1 MFYILKKRGVFFTLK
16 LFNLLLPSKV
26 NFPIQEQK
34 IDKLYE
40 LLMLESDKNIY
51 SYFIDNFISTN
62 EIIMNNKNAIKYD
75 NLSSNF
81 SSEDLMNQDLLDYL
95 PNDILC
101 KTDRASMYNSLETRA
116 PFLDH
121 NLVNFTNTIP
131 EKFKINGNMNKI
143 VLREIQKDFLPKNLI
158 NNKKIGFGIPLKMW
172 LTNELSEW
180 VNDTLNKQNIINQG
194 ILNYDIITD
203 RWNEL
208 KNDKKN
214 WSVLIWHILILQAW
228 LNEFFNK

>member
-1 MFYILKKRGVFFTLK
+1 
-16 LFNLLLPSKV
+16 KV

-62 EIIMNNKNAIKYD
+62 EIIMNNKNVIKYD
-75 NLSSNF
+75 NFSSNF

-194 ILNYDIITD
+194 ILN
-203 RWNEL
+203 
-208 KNDKKN
+208 
-214 WSVLIWHILILQAW
+214 
-228 LNEFFNK
+228 

>member
-1 MFYILKKRGVFFTLK
+1 MEFFFILR
-16 LFNLLLPSKV
+16 LFNLFIPSKV

-40 LLMLESDKNIY
+40 LLMIESDKNVY
-51 SYFIDNFISTN
+51 NYFIDNFINTN
-62 EIIMNNKNAIKYD
+62 EIVINNENIIKYD
-75 NLSSNF
+75 NFNINF
-81 SSEDLMNQDLLDYL
+81 SSTDLMNQDLYDYL

-116 PFLDH
+116 PFLDY

-131 EKFKINGNMNKI
+131 EKFKINGNINKI

-194 ILNYDIITD
+194 ILNYDIIID
-203 RWNEL
+203 RWKEL

-228 LNEFFNK
+228 LNEFFNN